1 MAKQPSLTLL
11 TSGYYSQET
20 ITANFEAIRDQFDNT
35 VSLDGSTPNTML
47 GDLDMNSY
55 SIINVGD
62 IDVATLTINGIDVTS
77 IINNPLDGLTPTLG
91 DLLYWNGS
99 SWALLPVG
107 TEGQVVKSVGGV
119 PEYGDDI
126 DTDTDTVGITVEEDG
141 VSIQTEVTV
150 LNFVTGLQATTPI
163 VTVDVSNNVTV
174 DLDTFVNG

>member
-150 LNFVTGLQATTPI
+150 LNFVTGLQATTPV